1 MGMHTRGR
9 MTDGEVQALAGGQLA
24 DYDTGMPGTAFAAP
38 AFRLVLDDAYH
49 VQIETARLR
58 VLRGEAIA
66 GYKIDCVSAAVRRQL
81 GTEHA
86 VFGHQV
92 ESEIRASPA
101 RLRCDEFCCLGIEG
115 ELPMSADAGSWA
127 QLDSER
133 WF

>member
-1 MGMHTRGR
+1 
-9 MTDGEVQALAGGQLA
+9 MTDAEVQAPAGGQLA
-24 DYDTGMPGTAFAAP
+24 DYDTGMPGPAFAQP
-38 AFRLVLDDAYH
+38 AFRLVLDNAYRAR
-49 VQIETARLR
+49 IEAAQLR

-66 GYKIDCVSAAVRRQL
+66 GYKIGCVSADVRRRL
-81 GTEHA
+81 GMEHA
-86 VFGHQV
+86 VFGHQF

-101 RLRCDEFCCLGIEG
+101 RLRCDELCCLGIEG

>member
-1 MGMHTRGR
+1 
-9 MTDGEVQALAGGQLA
+9 MTDAEAQALAGGQLA
-24 DYDTGMPGTAFAAP
+24 DCHTGMPGTACAEP
-38 AFRLVLDDAYH
+38 AFRLVLDDAYRA
-49 VQIETARLR
+49 QIEAARLR
-58 VLRGEAIA
+58 VLRGEAFA
-66 GYKIDCVSAAVRRQL
+66 GYKIGCVSADVRRRL

-86 VFGHQV
+86 VFGHLF

-133 WF
+133 RF